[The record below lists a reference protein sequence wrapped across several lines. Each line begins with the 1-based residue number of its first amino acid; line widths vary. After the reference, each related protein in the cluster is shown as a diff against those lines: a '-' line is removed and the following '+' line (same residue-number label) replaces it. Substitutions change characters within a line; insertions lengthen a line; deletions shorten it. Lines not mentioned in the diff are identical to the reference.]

1 MLLLTALWPG
11 WRIQLYYVTPVTVS
25 STNRVEVGLEPI
37 PAVKGQEAGYA
48 TDGLPSITR
57 RS

>member
-1 MLLLTALWPG
+1 MLTALWPG